1 MSNSVAPK
9 IESANKEYASTFEK
23 ITIGPAPTHH
33 FLVLTC
39 MDARLDVFRM
49 LGLQIGEAHVIRN
62 GGGRVPDALRSIICS
77 QQLLETR
84 EIIIVHH
91 TDCGFT
97 HFNEEE
103 LRSKIRKDMNHV
115 ADHLAFMPF
124 TDVKQSVLDDI
135 HLLKNEPLV
144 MNVPITGY
152 VYHTEVGK
160 LERIQ
165 Q

>member
-1 MSNSVAPK
+1 MSNSVAPR
-9 IESANKEYASTFEK
+9 IESANKEYASKFEK
-23 ITIGPAPTHH
+23 INIGPAPTHH
-33 FLVLTC
+33 VLVLTC

-49 LGLQIGEAHVIRN
+49 LGRQIDEADVICN
-62 GGGRVPDALRSIICS
+62 GGGRVHDALRSIICS
-77 QQLLETR
+77 LQLLETR
-84 EIIIVHH
+84 EIILIHH

-97 HFNEEE
+97 HVNEEE
-103 LRSKIRKDMNHV
+103 LRSKIRKNMNHV
-115 ADHLAFMPF
+115 ADYLALMSF

-152 VYHTEVGK
+152 VYHTEVEK
-160 LERIQ
+160 LGRIQ